1 MQTKVKQADM
11 STDSQASTK
20 MMIKIYLDRCI
31 TLQEYNYART
41 VSMCSKIHF
50 NPLWNLHRI
59 PHFDHHV
66 LFRHVS
72 SLFSGFKVPQD
83 DFMRFLHSYNV
94 LSVEAMK
101 DYKPHL
107 HEIIMTYV
115 EEKYFLPQKKWDF
128 WETNDMCNVQHTW
141 LGDID
146 HKALDPSEYDL
157 SVDKVFDNFVQHMLY
172 KKFIFQ
178 YLQSKHGNNIKKIN
192 NMLNENGNLS
202 EDGINFRA
210 SVIKELPRIRVERAQ
225 FDKIPEQLNQY
236 IIPIVRICSK
246 LQKPETVR
254 RSQRSRKRKREDD
267 FE

>member
-1 MQTKVKQADM
+1 MQTKVNQADM
-11 STDSQASTK
+11 STYSQDSTK
-20 MMIKIYLDRCI
+20 EMIDIYLNRCI
-31 TLQEYNYART
+31 VFEEYNHART
-41 VSMCSKIHF
+41 VYMCPKIHF

-72 SLFSGFKVPQD
+72 SLFYGFKVPHH

-101 DYKPHL
+101 NYEPCLPK
-107 HEIIMTYV
+107 IIRTYV
-115 EEKYFLPQKKWDF
+115 EEKYFLPQEKWDF
-128 WETNDMCNVQHTW
+128 WETNDMCNVQHKW

-178 YLQSKHGNNIKKIN
+178 YLQSEHGNNIKKIN
-192 NMLNENGNLS
+192 DMLNEDGNLS

-210 SVIKELPRIRVERAQ
+210 SVINELPRIRVERAQ
-225 FDKIPEQLNQY
+225 FDMFPEKLNQY
-236 IIPIVRICSK
+236 IIPIFRICSK

-254 RSQRSRKRKREDD
+254 RSQRSRKRKKDDD